1 MTIRQPVNFPVIAT
15 LEEFDA
21 LDSDQVFAGYVE
33 AKPGDPEPGENR
45 GKSYWHGWCNR
56 MRDAGVLDCNP
67 THANVVHLVRLRE
80 DALRH
85 VKGNA

>member
-1 MTIRQPVNFPVIAT
+1 MSRQPVNFPVVAT

-21 LDSDQVFAGYVE
+21 LDSAQVFAGYVE
-33 AKPGDPEPGENR
+33 ARPGDPEPGENR
-45 GKSYWHGWCNR
+45 GLSYWHGWCNR
-56 MRDAGVLDCNP
+56 MRDADVLDWNS
-67 THANVVHLVRLRE
+67 THADVVHLVRLRE